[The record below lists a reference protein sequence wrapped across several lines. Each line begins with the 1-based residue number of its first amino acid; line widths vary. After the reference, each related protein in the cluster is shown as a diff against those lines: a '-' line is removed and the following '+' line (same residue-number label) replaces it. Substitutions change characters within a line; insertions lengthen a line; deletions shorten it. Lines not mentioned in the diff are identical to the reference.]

1 MQLSLDEIYM
11 KCDLKHPDVYLKD
24 LHNSVL
30 FSGDPNLH
38 REVIEL
44 NRKTGKTTL
53 IVVKMIKNAL
63 EGKSSTIYTRSKG
76 YTVGLFNRYIWR
88 LKTETEED
96 PRFANCRIKSIEIVS
111 DETHIINNKI
121 KIRFLPGIVYNYLAG
136 AEHFRFPSGADFDY
150 FDI

>member
-11 KCDLKHPDVYLKD
+11 KCGLKHPDVYLKD

-30 FSGDPNLH
+30 FSGDPKLH

-44 NRKTGKTTL
+44 NRRTGKTTL

-63 EGKSSTIYTRSKG
+63 EGKSSTIYTGTMG
-76 YTVGLFNRYIWR
+76 YAAGLFNRYIYR
-88 LKTETEED
+88 FKTETEED
-96 PRFANCRIKSIEIVS
+96 PRFVNCRIESIEITS
-111 DETHIINNKI
+111 NDTHIINDKVRIN
-121 KIRFLPGIVYNYLAG
+121 FMPCVMC
-136 AEHFRFPSGADFDY
+136 DFIGRMDCGTDFYY